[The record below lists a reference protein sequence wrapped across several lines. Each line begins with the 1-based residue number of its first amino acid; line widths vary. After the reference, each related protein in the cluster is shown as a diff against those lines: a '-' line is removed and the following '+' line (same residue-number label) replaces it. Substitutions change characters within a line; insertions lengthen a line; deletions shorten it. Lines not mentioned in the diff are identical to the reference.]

1 MKVAIIS
8 DLHGNMQAL
17 EKVCEDIKNNKCEK
31 VFCLGDLAM
40 AGPQPRA
47 MVDFVRSKSDWT
59 VIQGNTDKMIAE
71 MKPEDISV
79 LKDNAP
85 VMANALL
92 EELMYIEDERKKY
105 LRNLPPELKFEIE
118 GVKIHLVHG
127 SPRKNNENIFPDMP
141 LAEVEEIVSCSDADV
156 IFCGHTHMPCGYQTS
171 RRQTVVNAGSV
182 GRPMTQDAK
191 ACYIIANFEN
201 GGFSIEHRLLDYDR
215 ELACNILM
223 HRNFE
228 GKEKIAQ
235 MLIKPDAR
243 HI

>member
-141 LAEVEEIVSCSDADV
+141 LAEVEKIVSCSDADV

-171 RRQTVVNAGSV
+171 RRQTYA
-182 GRPMTQDAK
+182 
-191 ACYIIANFEN
+191 
-201 GGFSIEHRLLDYDR
+201 
-215 ELACNILM
+215 
-223 HRNFE
+223 
-228 GKEKIAQ
+228 
-235 MLIKPDAR
+235 
-243 HI
+243 